1 MTPEQLIQLL
11 AAYAASGREANT
23 NVDNTQDL
31 IAALLSPSLGIAGG
45 TYDPTYAV
53 PSQFTP
59 VYGPYLTGALN
70 SSTPVWRQAAQTILA
85 GTSNRSSIIAQ
96 IAAALNV
103 SQDEYG
109 DTPNSAGLTYSAI
122 AEEVDKMMA
131 EAGAARSEEAKF
143 YDEQRK
149 QLAENVYGK
158 AGLPQ
163 PFAEYSIDLN
173 MVASNPMLY
182 AALPP
187 SLESLW
193 SEKVAE
199 DYRKLTASRESE
211 YAKALNR
218 EMQAIYEKMPKD
230 GGGGAAGLGSGGGG
244 GGSWGDT
251 SKETVQKKPR
261 WQGDS
266 QSWIEGALPLLFRGN
281 RSNWLSNAAEK
292 IDTAKLQKHL
302 EEMDAR
308 RGIAMSYEAQKKAA
322 EKMASEKAELES
334 RKRAQAGLDE
344 RTKMLQLADLM
355 TAREQQRTPLGDALM
370 QRFMGLIGG

>member
-1 MTPEQLIQLL
+1 MTPEELIQLL
-11 AAYAASGREANT
+11 AAYAASGKDVNT

-31 IAALLSPSLGIAGG
+31 VAALLSPSLGVAGG

-53 PSQFTP
+53 PARFTP
-59 VYGPYLTGALN
+59 VYGPRLSGAL
-70 SSTPVWRQAAQTILA
+70 SSATPIWRQAATSILA
-85 GTSNRSSIIAQ
+85 NDIDFIGAVQQ
-96 IAAALNV
+96 IALALNV
-103 SQDEYG
+103 TRDL
-109 DTPNSAGLTYSAI
+109 PNSQGVTYEDIQNEVEALFEEAASAQN
-122 AEEVDKMMA
+122 A
-131 EAGAARSEEAKF
+131 EAKF

-163 PFAEYSIDLN
+163 PFAEYSIDPN
-173 MVASNPMLY
+173 MVASDPMLY
-182 AALPP
+182 AMLPP

-193 SEKVAE
+193 SGKVAE

-230 GGGGAAGLGSGGGG
+230 GLGGAAGLGSGGGG
-244 GGSWGDT
+244 GGSWGDA
-251 SKETVQKKPR
+251 SKETPR
-261 WQGDS
+261 WRPDS
-266 QSWIEGALPLLFRGN
+266 QSWIQGAIPLLVEN
-281 RSNWLSNAAEK
+281 QKK
-292 IDTAKLQKHL
+292 IDVSKLQKHL

-308 RGIAMSYEAQKKAA
+308 RGIAMSYEAQKQAA
-322 EKMASEKAELES
+322 EKMASEKADLES

-344 RTKMLQLADLM
+344 RTQMIQLADLM